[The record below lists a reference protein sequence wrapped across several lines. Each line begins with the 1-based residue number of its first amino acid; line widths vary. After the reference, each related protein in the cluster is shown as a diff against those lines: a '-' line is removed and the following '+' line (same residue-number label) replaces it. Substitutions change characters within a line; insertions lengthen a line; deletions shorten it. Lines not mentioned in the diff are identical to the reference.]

1 MAERRK
7 LGEILVEDG
16 KVGPEQVERA
26 LTTQRGPGKKRRLGE
41 ILVEQGALD
50 DLAAARGL
58 ARQLD
63 LPYVDPLQ
71 QPVDPDVARKLP
83 RRIAHS
89 RKAFAYAR
97 VQRGFKVAMA
107 DPRNPEAV
115 AELEFALGGPVRAE
129 VAAES
134 RVLAAIARH
143 YDGVAEAQRRADPD
157 AAIGS
162 GPPGA
167 PLDADAI
174 ERALQKGGTAY
185 IEMFNLLLARAQ
197 QRGASDIHVEAQADG
212 YRVRF
217 RVDGLLRDVVQ
228 LPTWAMQPLSNRIK
242 VVGRMDVAEH
252 RRPQDGR
259 ATVELGGRL
268 VDLRLSVIPSQ
279 FGESVV
285 VRLLDGN
292 ALDVDLAS
300 LGWSPKALAGYL
312 HLVGQ
317 SQGILLVVGP
327 TGSGKSTTLYGTIN
341 RLRKGHASIVS
352 IEDPIEYTI
361 PGVRQVQVDERK
373 GLTFA
378 EAARSLLRQ
387 DPNVMVIGEIRDPE
401 SAVAAMD
408 AATTGHLVLST
419 LHASN
424 ALAAMAR
431 LRDLDVPGFLG
442 AHALLGVV
450 AQRLV
455 RKLCPACATPGE
467 PTHEEWARLELPPM
481 RMGPGARRAG
491 PGCDA
496 CQGEGYAGRVGVYEL
511 LRLDE
516 ELRGLLARGG
526 EDARVAQLARE
537 HGYAPMIEDAL
548 QKVRDGVTTLDEV
561 ARVVPPDPLRE
572 RPKASAA
579 EPEVEIEPETE
590 EVVKAVRRVD
600 ATPVT
605 PAAAARRARPLVL
618 AVDDAQE
625 ILSLIRA
632 VLEDEFDVVVARD
645 GVEALDAAAR
655 HRPDAILMDV
665 MMPRMSG
672 YEACKRL
679 KADPLTAEI
688 PVLILSARGDSTHV
702 KEGFHAGAD
711 DYLPKPFDPEEM
723 ELRLRA
729 LLRRAGKLSR

>member
-7 LGEILVEDG
+7 LGEILIEDG
-16 KVGPEQVERA
+16 KVGREQVERA
-26 LTTQRGPGKKRRLGE
+26 LTAQRGAGKKRRLGE

-50 DLAAARGL
+50 DVAAARGL

-63 LPYVDPLQ
+63 LPYVDPVQ
-71 QPVDPDVARKLP
+71 QPVDGDAARRLP
-83 RRIAHS
+83 RRIAES

-97 VQRGFKVAMA
+97 LQRGFKVAMA
-107 DPRNPEAV
+107 DPRNPEAL
-115 AELEFALGGPVRAE
+115 AELEFALGAPVRAE

-143 YDGVAEAQRRADPD
+143 YDAVAEAQGRVETD
-157 AAIGS
+157 AGMGGGS
-162 GPPGA
+162 PRA
-167 PLDADAI
+167 PLDAEAI
-174 ERALQKGGTAY
+174 ERALQRGGAAY
-185 IEMFNLLLARAQ
+185 IELFNLLLTRAQ
-197 QRGASDIHVEAQADG
+197 QRGASDIHVEAQSDG

-217 RVDGLLRDVVQ
+217 RVDGLLRDVVH
-228 LPTWAMQPLSNRIK
+228 LPKWAMQPLSNRIK
-242 VVGRMDVAEH
+242 VVGRMDVSEH

-259 ATVELGGRL
+259 ATVELGAHA

-285 VRLLDGN
+285 VRLLDGS
-292 ALDVDLAS
+292 ALDVDLAQ
-300 LGWSPKALAGYL
+300 LGWGPKGLAAYL
-312 HLVGQ
+312 HLVSQ

-341 RLRKGHASIVS
+341 RLRKGQASIVS

-361 PGVRQVQVDERK
+361 PGVRQVQVDEKK

-387 DPNVMVIGEIRDPE
+387 DPNVMIIGEIRDPE
-401 SAVAAMD
+401 SAVAAID

-424 ALAAMAR
+424 ALAAISR
-431 LRDLDVPGFLG
+431 LRDLEVPGFLG

-455 RKLCPACATPGE
+455 RKLCRACAIPGE
-467 PTHEEWARLELPPM
+467 PTHEEWARLELTPV

-511 LRLDE
+511 FRLDE
-516 ELRGLLARGG
+516 EIRGLIGRGG
-526 EDARVAQLARE
+526 EDAQVAQLARE
-537 HGYAPMIEDAL
+537 RGYVPMIEDAL
-548 QKVRDGVTTLDEV
+548 QKVRDGITTLDEI
-561 ARVVPPDPLRE
+561 ARVVPPDPLHE
-572 RPKASAA
+572 RPRASASD
-579 EPEVEIEPETE
+579 PEVEIEAETE
-590 EVVKAVRRVD
+590 EVARSGAGAVSS
-600 ATPVT
+600 
-605 PAAAARRARPLVL
+605 PAAPRRARPLIL

-625 ILSLIRA
+625 ILALIAA
-632 VLEDEFDVVVARD
+632 VLEDEFDLVVARD
-645 GVEALDAAAR
+645 GVEAIEATAK

-679 KADPLTAEI
+679 KADPATAEI

-711 DYLPKPFDPEEM
+711 DYLPKPFDPEEL